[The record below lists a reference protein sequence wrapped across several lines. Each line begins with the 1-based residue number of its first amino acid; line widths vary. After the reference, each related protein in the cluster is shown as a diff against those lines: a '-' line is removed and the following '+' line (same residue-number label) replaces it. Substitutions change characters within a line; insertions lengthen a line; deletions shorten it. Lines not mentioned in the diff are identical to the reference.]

1 MDINNHRFSE
11 IQKEILLRLAH
22 AFIRGSKQAKSTVLN
37 AAVNK
42 MLSKDVHPN
51 NFRSSCQTLE
61 DRGLIMRRKVDL
73 DWYIN
78 ISPQGFEKAL
88 EWIEDDKRKE
98 DEK

>member
-1 MDINNHRFSE
+1 MSTNNHRFSE

-22 AFIRGSKQAKSTVLN
+22 AFMRGNKQAKSTVLN
-37 AAVNK
+37 AAVNR
-42 MLSKDVHPN
+42 MLSKEVHPN
-51 NFRSSCQTLE
+51 NFRSSCKTLE

-98 DEK
+98 DEQ